1 MRNLL
6 FLLLLPIFA
15 WGQSICGTDEYNS
28 NIDHRSP
35 IQQIFPDSVDL
46 TTPYIIPVVVHIIEN
61 DSSKDPMVITDSDV
75 HYIIECLNRDFN
87 LQNADTATLTDTL
100 KNLPGNMKITFIL
113 ADTTPEGKPTTGIT
127 RTKTHIQDF
136 GYSGNPI
143 KFDTLGGK
151 NAWEPR
157 SYFNIWVGSLW
168 PGLLGYSQFPGG
180 SLQTDGIVVEAD
192 IFREEPVNYPHYN
205 KGRVTVHEIGHS
217 LSLRHAWGNGWGC
230 TDNLVSD
237 IPTQNGPNYNC
248 PDTTFSVCHGD
259 TTRDVVKHYMDYCG
273 DSCMVMFTKGQV
285 YNARKSIQEYR
296 MTLVQF
302 QFPATIKEKINKDNI
317 RIYPTITDRT
327 ITIEVPNI
335 TKDLTLKIYSLSGV
349 LVKEVKLNNS
359 KSSINIKEINNGLYF
374 VSIYQGKNRIT
385 SKRLVVG
392 PNKLIIQNAD
402 SRLLIIK

>member
-192 IFREEPVNYPHYN
+192 IFREEPVNYPYYN

-248 PDTTFSVCHGD
+248 PDTTFSLCHGD

-285 YNARKSIQEYR
+285 LNARKSIQEYR
-296 MTLVQF
+296 MTLVKVDSASLIQVLKENN
-302 QFPATIKEKINKDNI
+302 IKIYPTVSEYAVNIKLEREMNGVEI
-317 RIYPTITDRT
+317 RIYSLGGKLMF
-327 ITIEVPNI
+327 
-335 TKDLTLKIYSLSGV
+335 KDKINGCYY
-349 LVKEVKLNNS
+349 KLNINQFNS
-359 KSSINIKEINNGLYF
+359 GLYF
-374 VSIYQGKNRIT
+374 ISIYQNGEKVMTKHLIKGK
-385 SKRLVVG
+385 S
-392 PNKLIIQNAD
+392 Q
-402 SRLLIIK
+402 LLIKDILQHLKKE

>member
-28 NIDHRSP
+28 NMFHRSP

-46 TTPYIIPVVVHIIEN
+46 LTPYIIPVVVHLLEN
-61 DSSKDPMVITDSDV
+61 DSSKAPVILQDADIV
-75 HYIIECLNRDFN
+75 YIINCLNRDFN
-87 LQNADTATLTDTL
+87 LKNSDTVILTDTL
-100 KNLPGNMKITFIL
+100 KNLPGNMRIKFKL
-113 ADTTPEGKPTTGIT
+113 AEVDPGGKPTTGIT
-127 RTKTHIQDF
+127 RTKTNVEEFTHYNN
-136 GYSGNPI
+136 GI

-151 NAWEPR
+151 DAWDTER
-157 SYFNIWVGSLW
+157 YFNIWAGVLW
-168 PGLLGYSQFPGG
+168 PGLIGYSQFPGG
-180 SLQTDGIVVEAD
+180 DSLTDGVVVQAD
-192 IFREEPVNYPHYN
+192 IMRLNPVTFPNYN
-205 KGRVTVHEIGHS
+205 MGRVIAHEIGHS
-217 LSLRHAWGNGWGC
+217 LSLRHPWGNGWSC
-230 TDNLVSD
+230 SDNMVSD

-248 PDTTFSVCHGD
+248 PDTIFSLCQGD
-259 TTRDVVKHYMDYCG
+259 TLREVVKHYMDYCG

-296 MTLVQF
+296 MKLIQLE
-302 QFPATIKEKINKDNI
+302 FPASTKEKINKDNI